1 MTGLSARWPL
11 ACFAALG
18 SFWGAWAALM
28 PDLKA
33 QVGATDGEL
42 GVALLFAGM
51 GAIPAMLI
59 AGRLWRRLGWWLLPI
74 CGLIF
79 SATIVGPIWRK
90 HAAPARPDRG
100 SCRSG
105 VGRA

>member
-1 MTGLSARWPL
+1 MSARWPL

-33 QVGATDGEL
+33 QVGATDAEL
-42 GVALLFAGM
+42 GLALLFAGI
-51 GAIPAMLI
+51 GAIPAMLV
-59 AGRLWRRLGWWLLPI
+59 AGRLWRHLGWWMLPI

-79 SATIVGPIWRK
+79 A
-90 HAAPARPDRG
+90 
-100 SCRSG
+100 
-105 VGRA
+105 